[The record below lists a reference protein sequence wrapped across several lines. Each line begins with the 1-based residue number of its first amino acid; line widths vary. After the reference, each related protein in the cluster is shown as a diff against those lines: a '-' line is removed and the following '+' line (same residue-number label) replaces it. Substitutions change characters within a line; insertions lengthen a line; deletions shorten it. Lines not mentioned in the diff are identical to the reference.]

1 MTIYTHFSEKE
12 RQVLLA
18 RAERL
23 TNLSDDEMQ
32 EDQMA
37 ALSVTV
43 RQEYYALPID
53 TLTAV
58 HERIAI
64 IPMPCVPAHVAGIA
78 NIRGHIVPVLDLGVL
93 LNVPGEAEASDD
105 ALVVGQVGEETVA
118 LRVDWI
124 GDVTTFSIAS
134 IAPIPANIEND
145 QAARYLQGILES
157 GEALV
162 SVEAILRDSDLT
174 ISELVN

>member
-1 MTIYTHFSEKE
+1 MTIYAHFSDKE
-12 RQVLLA
+12 RRVLLA

-23 TNLSDDEMQ
+23 TNLSDDEAQ

-43 RQEYYALPID
+43 RREHYALPID

-93 LNVPGEAEASDD
+93 LDVPGEAEESDD
-105 ALVVGQVGEETVA
+105 ALVVSQVGEVTVA
-118 LRVDWI
+118 LRVDRI
-124 GDVTTFSIAS
+124 GDVTTFSLAS
-134 IAPIPANIEND
+134 IVPVPANIENE
-145 QAARYLQGILES
+145 QAARFLQGILETS
-157 GEALV
+157 EALV
-162 SVEAILRDSDLT
+162 SVEAILSDSDL
-174 ISELVN
+174 IVSEMVN